1 MRNLLFIKST
11 ALKSAAVAL
20 LLVSLFTSNAF
31 AAGGHGAA
39 VDKVHMNMS
48 DKASLQNGAKLF
60 VNYCLSCHS
69 AAYSRYNRV
78 AEDLEIPLNQLKEN
92 LMFTTEKEGDLM
104 KTTMPVEDAKR
115 WFGVAPP
122 DLTLVARVRNP
133 DWIYTYLRAFYLD
146 ESSPSGWNNSLFENV
161 AMPHAMYELQ
171 GVQRFVGKVKKDDH
185 SSDGHSASD
194 AHEST
199 AGLEEGQKV
208 VGDAIFELE
217 HPGKLTPAEFDKSMA
232 DLTAFLTYM
241 GEPAQLQRKTIG
253 VYTIAF
259 LIVLLLL
266 CMMLKAEY
274 WRDVH

>member
-1 MRNLLFIKST
+1 MKKLS
-11 ALKSAAVAL
+11 L
-20 LLVSLFTSNAF
+20 LLVALISAVMLGASAY

-69 AAYSRYNRV
+69 AEYSRYNRV
-78 AEDLEIPLNQLKEN
+78 AEDLEIPLWQLKEN

-104 KTTMPVEDAKR
+104 KTTMPVADAKA

-122 DLTLVARVRNP
+122 DLSLVARVRSP
-133 DWIYTYLRAFYLD
+133 DWIYTYLRAFYPD
-146 ESSPSGWNNSLFENV
+146 ESSPSGWNNSLFKNV

-171 GVQRFVGKVKKDDH
+171 GVQHRVEKTGDSH
-185 SSDGHSASD
+185 GASDGHGTPTLA
-194 AHEST
+194 
-199 AGLEEGQKV
+199 EGQKV
-208 VGDAIFELE
+208 VGDTTFELM

-241 GEPAQLQRKTIG
+241 AEPAQLQRQTIG
-253 VYTIAF
+253 VFTLLF
-259 LIVLLLL
+259 LILLMLL
-266 CMMLKAEY
+266 CMLLKAEY

>member
-69 AAYSRYNRV
+69 ASYARYNRV
-78 AEDLEIPLNQLKEN
+78 AEDLDIPLWQLREN

-104 KTTMPVEDAKR
+104 KTTMPAEDAKR

-146 ESSPSGWNNSLFENV
+146 ESSPSGWNNSLFKNV

-171 GVQRFVGKVKKDDH
+171 GVQRFVGNVKKGGDH
-185 SSDGHSASD
+185 SAID
-194 AHEST
+194 AHASS
-199 AGLEEGQKV
+199 AILEDGQKI

-232 DLTAFLTYM
+232 DLTAFLSYL
-241 GEPAQLQRKTIG
+241 GEPAQLQRQKIG
-253 VYTIAF
+253 VFTIAF
-259 LIVLLLL
+259 LILLLLL
-266 CMMLKAEY
+266 CVMLKAEY